1 MESRKYKLV
10 KNDKKKKRKKQQQ
23 QTLRYKEQTRGSQWG
38 GRSSVRMGECEVQT
52 IGYEIG
58 YKDVL
63 YNVGNIAN
71 ILQ

>member
-10 KNDKKKKRKKQQQ
+10 KNDQKKKKQQQ
-23 QTLRYKEQTRGSQWG
+23 QMLRYKEQTRGSQWR
-38 GRSSVRMGECEVQT
+38 GRSHVRMRECEVQI

-63 YNVGNIAN
+63 YNLGNIAN

>member
-1 MESRKYKLV
+1 M
-10 KNDKKKKRKKQQQ
+10 
-23 QTLRYKEQTRGSQWG
+23 LRYKEQTRGSQWG